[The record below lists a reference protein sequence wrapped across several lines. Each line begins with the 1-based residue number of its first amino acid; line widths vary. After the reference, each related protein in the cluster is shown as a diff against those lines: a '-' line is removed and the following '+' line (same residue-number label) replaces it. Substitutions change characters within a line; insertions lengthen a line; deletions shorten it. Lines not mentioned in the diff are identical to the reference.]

1 MRKINDM
8 PPQEIRIELL
18 RRKVSQAALA
28 REIGVKQTS
37 VYRVIEGHIVSHRIR
52 EAIAKAAEKDLK
64 EIWPSTYLYG
74 GGARK
79 PGRPFDRKTLKRS
92 FGQ

>member
-1 MRKINDM
+1 MGINIADM
-8 PPQEIRIELL
+8 PPQEIRVALM

-37 VYRVIEGHIVSHRIR
+37 VYRVIEGHAVSHRIR
-52 EAIAKAAEKDLK
+52 ESIAQAAGLDLK
-64 EIWPSTYLYG
+64 QIWPSTYLYG

-79 PGRPFDRKTLKRS
+79 PGRPFDKKTLKCAV
-92 FGQ
+92 G